1 MASKALFI
9 TQEITPYVPESDM
22 SREGRYLP
30 AAIQS
35 RGTNEIR
42 TFMPL
47 WGTVNERR
55 NQLHEVIRLSGL
67 NIPIDDSDHS
77 LLIKVATL
85 QPARMQVYFID
96 NEDYFRKRKMR
107 CDGNG
112 KEYRDNHERAVF
124 YARGVL
130 ETMKKLR
137 WYPELVHCQGW
148 MTSIAPLYIRNV
160 FHDEPAFANCKIVYS
175 MFKEDLTLTPPEN
188 ILECLRLND
197 VTPEMLEKLDIDFT
211 KPDCLSRLGILYADA
226 VISTEAD
233 PELVEY
239 ARKLGKPVL
248 EVTADCDYEACY
260 TDFYNNEIFG

>member
-1 MASKALFI
+1 MANKALFI
-9 TQEITPYVPESDM
+9 TQEITPYVPESPM
-22 SREGRYLP
+22 SLEGRYLP
-30 AAIQS
+30 AAIQG
-35 RGTNEIR
+35 RGNNEIR

-85 QPARMQVYFID
+85 QPVRIPVYIID
-96 NEDYFRKRKMR
+96 NEDYFRKRRMR

-112 KEYRDNHERAVF
+112 KEYRDNHERAIF
-124 YARGVL
+124 YVRGVL

-148 MTSIAPLYIRNV
+148 MTAVAPLYIRNV
-160 FHDEPAFANCKIVYS
+160 FQDEPAFANCKIVYS
-175 MFKEDLTLTPPEN
+175 IFKEDFTLPVAKN
-188 ILECLRLND
+188 LINSIKLGD
-197 VTPEMLEKLDIDFT
+197 VTPEMLQKLDIDFT
-211 KPDCLSRLGILYADA
+211 KPDCLSRLGILFSDA
-226 VISTEAD
+226 VISTEAA

-239 ARKLGKPVL
+239 AKKLGKKVL
-248 EVTADCDYEACY
+248 EVTPGCDFEALY
-260 TDFYNNEIFG
+260 TEFYNNIFE